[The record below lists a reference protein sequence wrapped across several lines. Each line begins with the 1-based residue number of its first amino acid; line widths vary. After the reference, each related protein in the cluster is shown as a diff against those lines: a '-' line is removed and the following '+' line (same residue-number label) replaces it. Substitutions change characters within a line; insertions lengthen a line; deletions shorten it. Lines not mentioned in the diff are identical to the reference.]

1 MEKYII
7 CATGKKH
14 GSPTKKGFT
23 KLCKKIAPQNI
34 YYKAFMVFINAFFV
48 IIYFYYSL
56 GVRHA

>member
-1 MEKYII
+1 MKEYII

-14 GSPTKKGFT
+14 GSPTKMGFT
-23 KLCKKIAPQNI
+23 ILFKTIAPQNI
-34 YYKAFMVFINAFFV
+34 YYKAFMNFISAFFI